1 MKVAFCFAA
10 YWLWKG
16 DVSSNNG
23 YVSSDRKHCG
33 LRCDDGHTWGE
44 TSSPTSCFL
53 FIIFVNELI
62 RVMKE
67 KCQAEPLLEWLH
79 IMMLMDDTVLL
90 STSRCKMIKKVQVLK
105 QFCEKYGMVINS
117 SKTKFFVINGEEED
131 KQPLCVDEL
140 VIEHCTSYT
149 YLRSPTHR

>member
-1 MKVAFCFAA
+1 MLAAIMAMYRVTESIVASAVVTA
-10 YWLWKG
+10 TRG
-16 DVSSNNG
+16 VRQG
-23 YVSSDRKHCG
+23 
-33 LRCDDGHTWGE
+33 
-44 TSSPTSCFL
+44 SPTSCLL